1 MQSDDWWVGTQ
12 ETDVEQTSLHQQIL
26 HSWSHSYAAQK
37 RLIKKITCMR
47 LSRRL
52 GGAESFSFT
61 FVHGKQLTNLSIVY
75 FYSFNFHDFA
85 TSTVIYTTGSH
96 S

>member
-1 MQSDDWWVGTQ
+1 MSQSDDWWVGTQ
-12 ETDVEQTSLHQQIL
+12 EMEVEQASLHQQIL

-52 GGAESFSFT
+52 GFT
-61 FVHGKQLTNLSIVY
+61 FVHGKQLTCVY
-75 FYSFNFHDFA
+75 RLFL
-85 TSTVIYTTGSH
+85 
-96 S
+96 